1 MAFYANVVAEAAG
14 FSAKTGIFLDAF
26 SLRPMPD
33 ATFPQLRPSIIRPW
47 EQRGARGVDKRLCR
61 RFWVEFERSENE
73 EARASVDV
81 RASENGGYLLSQLVG
96 QYHRRW

>member
-1 MAFYANVVAEAAG
+1 MAFYANVDAEAAG

-26 SLRPMPD
+26 ALRPMPE
-33 ATFPQLRPSIIRPW
+33 ATFPQLRPSII
-47 EQRGARGVDKRLCR
+47 
-61 RFWVEFERSENE
+61 RSENE

-81 RASENGGYLLSQLVG
+81 RASKNGGYLLSQLVG

>member
-26 SLRPMPD
+26 SLRPMPE

-47 EQRGARGVDKRLCR
+47 EQRGARGLTSGSADVFGSSL
-61 RFWVEFERSENE
+61 NE
-73 EARASVDV
+73 VKTKKPGHLMMSGLPKTAATYSP
-81 RASENGGYLLSQLVG
+81 N
-96 QYHRRW
+96 W